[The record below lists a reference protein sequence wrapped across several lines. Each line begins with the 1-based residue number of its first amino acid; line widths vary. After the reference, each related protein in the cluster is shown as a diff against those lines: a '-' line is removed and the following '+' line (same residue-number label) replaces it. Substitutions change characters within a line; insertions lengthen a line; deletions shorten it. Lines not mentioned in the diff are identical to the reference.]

1 MLLRNKRTGFVYAY
15 SQALVND
22 PEFEIYTEEAPVVSP
37 KQKEVVVVRKPKVRK
52 NGNSLQ
58 QNHQ

>member
-1 MLLRNKRTGFVYAY
+1 MTLSLRSIQK
-15 SQALVND
+15 
-22 PEFEIYTEEAPVVSP
+22 